1 MENQNVRY
9 FIQECKQRSFCCRF
23 QKSRKED
30 ETLANV
36 IELKRADITL
46 TTYEKSKE
54 SREV

>member
-9 FIQECKQRSFCCRF
+9 FMQECKQRSFYCRF
-23 QKSRKED
+23 QKSRMED

-36 IELKRADITL
+36 IELKRADIVL

>member
-9 FIQECKQRSFCCRF
+9 FMQECKQRSFCCRF
-23 QKSRKED
+23 QKSRMED

-36 IELKRADITL
+36 IELKRADIVL
-46 TTYEKSKE
+46 STYEKSKE